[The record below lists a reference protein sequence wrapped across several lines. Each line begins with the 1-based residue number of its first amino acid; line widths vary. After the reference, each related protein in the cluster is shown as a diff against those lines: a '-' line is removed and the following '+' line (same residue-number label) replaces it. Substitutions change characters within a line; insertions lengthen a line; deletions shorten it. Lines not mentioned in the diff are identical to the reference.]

1 MRVLELFSGTE
12 SVGKV
17 ARALGYDVISLDL
30 IDATIC
36 CDIMEWDYKTFS
48 VGYFD
53 IIWASPPCNTFS
65 KMRLSNVGRYG
76 VTYNKTSDYRYCG
89 GLKR

>member
-1 MRVLELFSGTE
+1 MRVLELFSGTQ

-17 ARALGYDVISLDL
+17 GRALGYEVISLDL
-30 IDATIC
+30 TDATIC

-53 IIWASPPCNTFS
+53 IIYLGESIARCEISRSPSSRAP
-65 KMRLSNVGRYG
+65 
-76 VTYNKTSDYRYCG
+76 
-89 GLKR
+89 KRCITPVKRG

>member
-30 IDATIC
+30 TDATIC

-48 VGYFD
+48 AGYFD

-65 KMRLSNVGRYG
+65 KMRLWCDDGDDTTRHIFNRA
-76 VTYNKTSDYRYCG
+76 THIAED
-89 GLKR
+89 

>member
-30 IDATIC
+30 TEA
-36 CDIMEWDYKTFS
+36 YLLR
-48 VGYFD
+48 Y
-53 IIWASPPCNTFS
+53 
-65 KMRLSNVGRYG
+65 YG
-76 VTYNKTSDYRYCG
+76 V
-89 GLKR
+89 GL

>member
-1 MRVLELFSGTE
+1 MRVLELFSGTH

-17 ARALGYDVISLDL
+17 GRALGYDVISLDL
-30 IDATIC
+30 TDATIC

-53 IIWASPPCNTFS
+53 IT
-65 KMRLSNVGRYG
+65 LYGRARRAILLVRCDSLMLG
-76 VTYNKTSDYRYCG
+76 DMV
-89 GLKR
+89 

>member
-36 CDIMEWDYKTFS
+36 CDIMEWDYKQYPK
-48 VGYFD
+48 GYFD
-53 IIWASPPCNTFS
+53 DI
-65 KMRLSNVGRYG
+65 Y
-76 VTYNKTSDYRYCG
+76 
-89 GLKR
+89 